1 MKTILIADDD
11 QATRRTLELHFT
23 EVGYTVLTAASGP
36 DAVDLALTKNVNL
49 MLLDL
54 RLTGFDGF
62 EVLTRIKGK
71 KPSLPIIMITAY
83 DDMQTAIKAIRLGAI
98 DHLGKPVDLDHLDEI
113 IDKIFEM
120 SALSRTGVTFCDTFD
135 LHFEQNIMV
144 GRTRA
149 MKEVYKTIGA
159 VADSRATVLIQGES
173 GTGKEMVA
181 RAIHFNSQIR
191 NRPFIAVACSA
202 LSPTIL
208 ESELFGHEKGAF
220 TGAYRTKPG
229 KFELAQRGTLFLD
242 EISEISPEIQVKL
255 LRFIQEK
262 EFERVGGI
270 ETIKADVRIV
280 VATNKKLSDLVA
292 SGAFRNDLYYRL
304 NVVSIDLPP
313 LRERKDDILILVKY
327 LLEKLH
333 HETGKLVDI
342 FPQETINKILEHS
355 WPGNVR
361 ELENTLRRAVILSHG
376 NVLLPESLH
385 MEEGKESDRF
395 PLVLKPLHEVE
406 QEHIQN
412 VLNFT
417 HNEKKRAAEIL
428 GISRPTLDRR
438 IKDYG
443 LEELVAVRNL
453 NGKADMILSET
464 GFGGSYEK
472 HKKDTGNKPWFD
484 VDQSG
489 RA

>member
-11 QATRRTLELHFT
+11 KAIRRTLEMHLT
-23 EVGYTVLTAASGP
+23 EVGYLVITAANGS
-36 DAVDLALTKNVNL
+36 DAVDLALTKNIDL

-54 RLTGFDGF
+54 RLTGMDGF
-62 EVLTRIKGK
+62 EVLTRVKES

-83 DDMQTAIKAIRLGAI
+83 DEMQTAIESIRLGAI
-98 DHLGKPVDLDHLDEI
+98 DHLGKPVDLDYLDEV

-120 SALSRTGVTFCDTFD
+120 SALSRTGVTFCDSFD
-135 LHFEQNIMV
+135 PHFEHNVMV
-144 GRTRA
+144 GRTRV

-181 RAIHFNSQIR
+181 RAIHFNSQFR

-229 KFELAQRGTLFLD
+229 KFELAQGGTLFLD

-255 LRFIQEK
+255 LRFIQER

-280 VATNKKLSDLVA
+280 AATNKTLSSLVA
-292 SGAFRNDLYYRL
+292 SGVFRNDLYYRL
-304 NVVSIDLPP
+304 KVVSIDLPP
-313 LRERKDDILILVKY
+313 LRERKDDFPLLVKF

-333 HETGKLVDI
+333 HETGKRVDI
-342 FPQETINKILEHS
+342 IPQESMNKILEHS

-385 MEEGKESDRF
+385 LEEETGGDRF
-395 PLVLKPLHEVE
+395 PLILKPLHEVE
-406 QEHIQN
+406 REHIQN
-412 VLNFT
+412 VLCYVR
-417 HNEKKRAAEIL
+417 NEKKRAAEIL

-438 IKDYG
+438 IKEYG
-443 LEELVAVRNL
+443 LEE
-453 NGKADMILSET
+453 
-464 GFGGSYEK
+464 
-472 HKKDTGNKPWFD
+472 DTKT
-484 VDQSG
+484 
-489 RA
+489 